1 MAPVRTIRSVTTMPQ
16 GPSVAEVERA
26 IALAIR
32 APSIHNSQPWR
43 WRLTER
49 ALDLHAEPRRRL
61 PAIDPDGRGLLVSC
75 GAALY
80 LACLGLQAQ
89 GWEVAVQ
96 RLPDPAD
103 PDLLARIGWVEQR
116 PADERTR
123 VLALAAGR
131 RHTERRPFRPDP
143 VPATLLEELRRLVE
157 GDGVYAY
164 LVERA
169 DQRLDLAVVVS
180 WADRLEAE
188 DDAYREELA
197 RWVRPDASG
206 ARQGVPVTAV
216 PHLAPGEQRHTDVPL
231 RDFEL
236 GEPGDQQVPAGLDEK
251 PAWMVLFTT
260 ADNPTARLRAGEAFA
275 RLTAEAE
282 RMGLASS
289 AATQAV
295 DLPGVRER
303 LRTLMEW
310 SDHPQMILRIGW
322 PPPGE
327 PPPPTPRLPVE
338 AVLTTADARATPP
351 DRRPGWGTP

>member
-1 MAPVRTIRSVTTMPQ
+1 MRP
-16 GPSVAEVERA
+16 GPSVAEVEQA
-26 IALAIR
+26 LELAIR

-43 WRLTER
+43 WVLTER
-49 ALDLHAEPRRRL
+49 TLDLHADPRRRL

-80 LACLGLQAQ
+80 LARLGLRVE

-96 RLPDPAD
+96 RFPDPAD
-103 PDLLARIGWVEQR
+103 SDLLARIRWTSRR
-116 PADERTR
+116 PLDERTR
-123 VLALAAGR
+123 VLALAAAR
-131 RHTERRPFRPDP
+131 RHTDRRPFRPDL
-143 VPATLLEELRRLVE
+143 VPTTLLDELRRLVKSE
-157 GDGVYAY
+157 GVYGY

-169 DQRLDLAVVVS
+169 DERLDLAVVVS

-188 DDAYREELA
+188 DDAYRQELA

-206 ARQGVPVTAV
+206 ARQGIPVTAV
-216 PHLAPGEQRHTDVPL
+216 PHLPPAQQRHTDVPL

-236 GEPGDQQVPAGLDEK
+236 GQQGDQQVDSEVDER

-260 ADNPTARLRAGEAFA
+260 DDDATARLRAGEAYA
-275 RLTAEAE
+275 QLSAEAE

-295 DLPGVRER
+295 DLPGVRAR
-303 LRTLMEW
+303 LRTLMDW

-327 PPPPTPRLPVE
+327 PAPPTPRRPVRS
-338 AVLTTADARATPP
+338 VLTIAESHPGP
-351 DRRPGWGTP
+351 DHPM